1 MSRCVII
8 IPSLSN
14 VFNQS
19 TTSFQFIYGFPQ
31 AICIS
36 IIRQWTPVL
45 TAHNPLR
52 TTPLAATGAAVL
64 VLLTSRQRCQ
74 GQDLAAVLR
83 TPRQGCQGQ
92 DLAAAAAAEGG
103 TQAAD
108 QDHHTGPPIG
118 RDRAHGHTHDLALA
132 SPTSSATH
140 RADQDDP
147 TPRVL
152 RERAHGRAH
161 DLAPRIPPSPAQT
174 SLPTL
179 EKHT

>member
-1 MSRCVII
+1 M
-8 IPSLSN
+8 
-14 VFNQS
+14 
-19 TTSFQFIYGFPQ
+19 
-31 AICIS
+31 
-36 IIRQWTPVL
+36 

-52 TTPLAATGAAVL
+52 ATPLAATDTAVLVLLTSRQRCQVQELAAVL

-83 TPRQGCQGQ
+83 TPRQERQGQ

-147 TPRVL
+147 TPRIL

-179 EKHT
+179 EKHTQHAPPRGPLCGP